1 MTVTCHA
8 IAVSFVIPKSRGTGF
23 VRALPA
29 VPPAFTFVGA
39 GLRPAPLRMPR
50 TASSIPTSP
59 SARVIS
65 ANVDVQWGT
74 CAN

>member
-50 TASSIPTSP
+50 TALSID
-59 SARVIS
+59 AEVAIS
-65 ANVDVQWGT
+65 AHDAGK
-74 CAN
+74 C